1 MRGTMPDADSTK
13 RGGPLP
19 DPNAR
24 ILPFPN
30 HEPMHTVTD
39 HLPIDLTTTS
49 FLEQLPDDPAPVD
62 LTAPFTIGRSGTTPV
77 TVEGRIALAPM
88 AGVSVQAFRRQGR
101 RFGASVV
108 FTEMVSVSGLH
119 YANERTRDYL
129 RIATDEHPIAV
140 QLFGTD
146 PVLMRD
152 AAQQVKASGADMI
165 DINMGCPV
173 KKVSKTGA
181 GCALLDDHDTAVAVA
196 KACVDATDLP
206 VTVKIRRGM
215 KNGSMDFLTL
225 GPRLVEEAGV
235 SALTLH
241 PRSAAQMYTGFAD
254 HALTRMLVERVDVP
268 VFASGDVTDRVR
280 AEAVMALTGC
290 TAVMVGRAA
299 QGNPW
304 AVRDLSTGRAVEPEP
319 EERVAELVRF
329 IREVVREMGD
339 HRATGFLRKFYGW
352 YLRGP
357 AFGKDARRELMVLE
371 SPGEVE
377 ALLLDRWPGALPRLA
392 ELESTVRY
400 PDDTDRVIELPVSIY
415 GGG

>member
-1 MRGTMPDADSTK
+1 
-13 RGGPLP
+13 
-19 DPNAR
+19 
-24 ILPFPN
+24 
-30 HEPMHTVTD
+30 VTD
-39 HLPIDLTTTS
+39 DRPIDLTGTG
-49 FLEQLPDDPAPVD
+49 FLELLGDDPRPVD
-62 LTAPFTIGRSGTTPV
+62 LTAPFAIGRPGTRAV
-77 TVEGRIALAPM
+77 TIEGRVALAPM

-108 FTEMVSVSGLH
+108 FTEMVSISGLH

-146 PVLMRD
+146 PKLMYD
-152 AAQQVKASGADMI
+152 AAQQVAESGADMI

-173 KKVSKTGA
+173 KKVAKTGA
-181 GCALLDDHDTAVAVA
+181 GCALLDDHDAAVAVA
-196 KACVDATDLP
+196 RACVEATDLP
-206 VTVKIRRGM
+206 VTIKIRRGM
-215 KNGSMDFLTL
+215 KNGSRDCLTL

-235 SALTLH
+235 SALTIH

-254 HALTRMLVERVDVP
+254 HRLTAELVQLVDVP
-268 VFASGDVTDRVR
+268 VFASGDITDRVR

-304 AVRDLSTGRAVEPEP
+304 AVRDLASGTQVEPEA

-329 IREVVREMGD
+329 IREVTREMPEQ
-339 HRATGFLRKFYGW
+339 RASGFLRKFYGW
-352 YLRGP
+352 YLRGG
-357 AFGKDARRELMVLE
+357 AFGRHHRRELMDLATTD
-371 SPGEVE
+371 EVQAYLLAGWPE
-377 ALLLDRWPGALPRLA
+377 AEPRLA
-392 ELESTVRY
+392 ELERTVRY
-400 PDDTDRVIELPVSIY
+400 PDDTDRIIELPVSVY

>member
-1 MRGTMPDADSTK
+1 MSSP
-13 RGGPLP
+13 
-19 DPNAR
+19 
-24 ILPFPN
+24 
-30 HEPMHTVTD
+30 
-39 HLPIDLTTTS
+39 LPIDLTGTG
-49 FLEQLPDDPAPVD
+49 FLEQLHDELPPVN
-62 LTAPFTIGRSGTTPV
+62 LAEPFEIGRPGTRPV
-77 TVEGRIALAPM
+77 TIEGRIALAPM

-146 PVLMRD
+146 PELMRD
-152 AAQQVKASGADMI
+152 AAQQVKAAGADMI

-181 GCALLDDHDTAVAVA
+181 GCALLDDQDTAVAVA
-196 KACVDATDLP
+196 RACVEATDLP

-215 KNGSMDFLTL
+215 ANGSMDFLEL
-225 GPRLVEEAGV
+225 GQRLVEEAGV

-241 PRSAAQMYTGFAD
+241 PRSAKQMYTGFAD
-254 HALTRMLVERVDVP
+254 HALTTMLVEKVDVP
-268 VFASGDVTDRVR
+268 VFASGDITDRVR
-280 AEAVMALTGC
+280 AEAVMALTGA
-290 TAVMVGRAA
+290 TGVMIGRAA

-304 AVRDLSTGRAVEPEP
+304 IVRDLATGTAVEPEP

-329 IREVVREMGD
+329 VREVVRELGE

-352 YLRGP
+352 YLRGS
-357 AFGKDARRELMVLE
+357 AFGKTTRRELME
-371 SPGEVE
+371 CETPAAVE
-377 ALLLDRWPGALPRLA
+377 AWLLDRWPGARDRLD
-392 ELESTVRY
+392 ELEATVRY
-400 PDDTDRVIELPVSIY
+400 PDDTDRVIELPVSAY

>member
-1 MRGTMPDADSTK
+1 MLST
-13 RGGPLP
+13 
-19 DPNAR
+19 
-24 ILPFPN
+24 
-30 HEPMHTVTD
+30 
-39 HLPIDLTTTS
+39 LPIDLTGSS
-49 FLEQLPDDPAPVD
+49 FLEQLHDGLPTID
-62 LTAPFTIGRSGTTPV
+62 LTAPFSIGREGTVPV
-77 TVEGRIALAPM
+77 TIDGRIALAPM

-108 FTEMVSVSGLH
+108 FTEMVSISGLH

-146 PVLMRD
+146 PVLMHD
-152 AAQQVKASGADMI
+152 AAQQVAEAGADMI

-181 GCALLDDHDTAVAVA
+181 GCALLDDPDTAVAVA
-196 KACVDATDLP
+196 KACADATNLP

-215 KNGSMDFLTL
+215 AHGSMDFLTL

-235 SALTLH
+235 SGLTLH
-241 PRSAAQMYTGFAD
+241 PRSAKQMYTGFAD
-254 HALTRMLVERVDVP
+254 HALTAMLVEKVDVP
-268 VFASGDVTDRVR
+268 VFASGDITDRVR
-280 AEAVMALTGC
+280 AEAVMALTG
-290 TAVMVGRAA
+290 AAGVMIGRAA

-304 AVRDLSTGRAVEPEP
+304 VVRDLSSGTAVEPEP

-329 IREVVREMGD
+329 VREVVRELGE

-352 YLRGP
+352 YLRGA
-357 AFGKDARRELMVLE
+357 AFGKSTRRDLMECE

-377 ALLLDRWPGALPRLA
+377 AYLLEHWPGARERLDH
-392 ELESTVRY
+392 LEATVRY
-400 PDDTDRVIELPVSIY
+400 PDDTDRVIELPVSAY

>member
-1 MRGTMPDADSTK
+1 MTRA
-13 RGGPLP
+13 
-19 DPNAR
+19 
-24 ILPFPN
+24 
-30 HEPMHTVTD
+30 
-39 HLPIDLTTTS
+39 PIDLTGTS
-49 FLEQLPDDPAPVD
+49 FLEQLTGDEPDIDLGSPFHIGVPGKRPVEID
-62 LTAPFTIGRSGTTPV
+62 GRV
-77 TVEGRIALAPM
+77 ALAPM

-101 RFGASVV
+101 RFGANVV
-108 FTEMVSVSGLH
+108 FTEMVSISGLH

-146 PVLMRD
+146 PVLMHD
-152 AAQQVKASGADMI
+152 AAQQVAESGADMI

-181 GCALLDDHDTAVAVA
+181 GCALLDDHDAAVAVA
-196 KACVDATDLP
+196 KACADATDLP

-215 KNGSMDFLTL
+215 KNGSRDCLVL

-235 SALTLH
+235 SALTIH

-254 HALTRMLVERVDVP
+254 HSLTAELVELVDVP
-268 VFASGDVTDRVR
+268 VFASGDITDRVR

-290 TAVMVGRAA
+290 AAVMVGRAA

-304 AVRDLSTGRAVEPEP
+304 AVRDMASGDQIEPEA

-329 IREVVREMGD
+329 IREVTREMPEQ
-339 HRATGFLRKFYGW
+339 RASGFLRKFYGW
-352 YLRGP
+352 YLRGA
-357 AFGKDARRELMVLE
+357 AFGRTTRRELMELE
-371 SPGEVE
+371 TTGEVQ
-377 ALLLDRWPGALPRLA
+377 AYLLDAWPNALPRLD
-392 ELESTVRY
+392 ELERTVRY
-400 PDDTDRVIELPVSIY
+400 PDDTDSIIELPVSIY

>member
-1 MRGTMPDADSTK
+1 MNDA
-13 RGGPLP
+13 PQ
-19 DPNAR
+19 
-24 ILPFPN
+24 
-30 HEPMHTVTD
+30 
-39 HLPIDLTTTS
+39 PIDLTTTS
-49 FLEQLPDDPAPVD
+49 FLELLGDDLPAID
-62 LTAPFTIGRSGTTPV
+62 LAAPFTIGRPGTTPV
-77 TVEGRIALAPM
+77 QIEGRVALAPM

-108 FTEMVSVSGLH
+108 FTEMVSISGLH

-146 PVLMRD
+146 PVLMHD
-152 AAQQVKASGADMI
+152 AAQQVKAAGADMI

-173 KKVSKTGA
+173 KKVARTGA
-181 GCALLDDHDTAVAVA
+181 GCALLDDPDTAVSVA
-196 KACVDATDLP
+196 KACADATDLP

-215 KNGSMDFLTL
+215 KNGSHDFEVL
-225 GPRLVEEAGV
+225 GRRLVEEAGV

-254 HALTRMLVERVDVP
+254 HALTARLVELVDVP
-268 VFASGDVTDRVR
+268 VFASGDITDRVR

-290 TAVMVGRAA
+290 AGVMIGRAA

-304 AVRDLSTGRAVEPEP
+304 AVRDLTTGKAVEPEP

-329 IREVVREMGD
+329 VREVVREMGEQ
-339 HRATGFLRKFYGW
+339 RATGFLRKFYGW
-352 YLRGP
+352 YLRGS
-357 AFGKDARRELMVLE
+357 AFGKAARRELMVME
-371 SPGEVE
+371 SPTEVE
-377 ALLLDRWPGALPRLA
+377 AQLLAQWPGALPRLA
-392 ELESTVRY
+392 ELEATVRY
-400 PDDTDRVIELPVSIY
+400 PDDTDRVIELPVSAY

>member
-1 MRGTMPDADSTK
+1 MPTTA
-13 RGGPLP
+13 P
-19 DPNAR
+19 
-24 ILPFPN
+24 
-30 HEPMHTVTD
+30 
-39 HLPIDLTTTS
+39 PIDLTGST
-49 FLEQLPDDPAPVD
+49 FLEQLHDGLPAVD
-62 LTAPFTIGRSGTTPV
+62 LTSPFQIGREGKQPV
-77 TVEGRIALAPM
+77 TIEGRIALAPM

-108 FTEMVSVSGLH
+108 FTEMVSISGLH
-119 YANERTRDYL
+119 YANERTRDVL

-146 PVLMRD
+146 PVLMHD
-152 AAQQVKASGADMI
+152 AAQQVAEAGADMI

-181 GCALLDDHDTAVAVA
+181 GCALLDDQDTAVAVA
-196 KACVDATDLP
+196 KACADATNLP

-215 KNGSMDFLTL
+215 ANGSMDFLEL

-241 PRSAAQMYTGFAD
+241 PRSAKQMYTGFAD
-254 HALTRMLVERVDVP
+254 HALTAMLVERVDVP
-268 VFASGDVTDRVR
+268 VFASGDITDRVR
-280 AEAVMALTGC
+280 AEAVMALTG
-290 TAVMVGRAA
+290 AAGVMIGRAA

-304 AVRDLSTGRAVEPEP
+304 VVRDLSTGTAVEPEP

-329 IREVVREMGD
+329 VREVVRELGE

-352 YLRGP
+352 YLRGA
-357 AFGKDARRELMVLE
+357 AFGKSTRRDLME
-371 SPGEVE
+371 CETPGDVE
-377 ALLLDRWPGALPRLA
+377 AYLLEHWPAARERLDH
-392 ELESTVRY
+392 LEATVRY
-400 PDDTDRVIELPVSIY
+400 PDDTDRVIELPVSAY

>member
-1 MRGTMPDADSTK
+1 VIDA
-13 RGGPLP
+13 P
-19 DPNAR
+19 
-24 ILPFPN
+24 
-30 HEPMHTVTD
+30 
-39 HLPIDLTTTS
+39 LPIDLTGTS
-49 FLEQLPDDPAPVD
+49 FLEQLGDDPADVD
-62 LTAPFTIGRSGTTPV
+62 LSSSFTIGRPGTRAV
-77 TVEGRIALAPM
+77 TIEGRVALAPM

-108 FTEMVSVSGLH
+108 FTEMVSISGLH

-146 PVLMRD
+146 PVLMHE
-152 AAQQVKASGADMI
+152 AAQQVADSGADMI

-181 GCALLDDHDTAVAVA
+181 GCKLLDDPDMAVAVA
-196 KACVDATDLP
+196 KACADATDLP

-215 KNGSMDFLTL
+215 KHGSYDFEVL
-225 GPRLVEEAGV
+225 GQRLVEEAGV

-254 HALTRMLVERVDVP
+254 HALTARLVELVDVP
-268 VFASGDVTDRVR
+268 VFASGDITDRVR

-290 TAVMVGRAA
+290 AGVMIGRAA

-304 AVRDLSTGRAVEPEP
+304 AVRDLSTGKAVEPAP

-329 IREVVREMGD
+329 VREVVREMGD
-339 HRATGFLRKFYGW
+339 QRATGFLRKFYGW
-352 YLRGP
+352 YLRGA
-357 AFGKDARRELMVLE
+357 AFGREARRELMVMDT
-371 SPGEVE
+371 PAEVE
-377 ALLLDRWPGALPRLA
+377 AHLLERWPGALPRLA
-392 ELESTVRY
+392 ELEATVRY
-400 PDDTDRVIELPVSIY
+400 PDETDRVIELPVSVY

>member
-1 MRGTMPDADSTK
+1 
-13 RGGPLP
+13 
-19 DPNAR
+19 
-24 ILPFPN
+24 
-30 HEPMHTVTD
+30 MHP
-39 HLPIDLTTTS
+39 PIDLTGTD
-49 FLEQLPDDPAPVD
+49 FLTQLDEHAPAVD
-62 LTAPFTIGRSGTTPV
+62 LTAPFVIG
-77 TVEGRIALAPM
+77 VEGTAAVTIEGRVALAPM

-108 FTEMVSVSGLH
+108 FTEMVSVAGLH
-119 YANERTRDYL
+119 HANERTRDYL

-146 PVLMRD
+146 PALMHD
-152 AAQQVKASGADMI
+152 AAQQVAAAGADMI

-173 KKVSKTGA
+173 KKVAKTGA
-181 GCALLDDHDTAVAVA
+181 GCAMLDDHDLAVAVA
-196 KACVDATDLP
+196 RACVEATPLP

-215 KNGSMDFLTL
+215 RNGSRDCLTL
-225 GPRLVEEAGV
+225 GPRLVQEAGV

-254 HALTRMLVERVDVP
+254 HALTTELVQLVDVP
-268 VFASGDVTDRVR
+268 VFASGDITDHVR

-304 AVRDLSTGRAVEPEP
+304 AVRDLASGTAHEPPP

-329 IREVVREMGD
+329 IREVMREMGE

-352 YLRGP
+352 YLRGS
-357 AFGKDARRELMVLE
+357 AFGKPLRRELMELD
-371 SPGEVE
+371 SPVAVE
-377 ALLLDRWPGALPRLA
+377 ALLLERWPGALERL
-392 ELESTVRY
+392 ELLERTVRY
-400 PDDTDRVIELPVSIY
+400 PDATDSVIELPVSAY

>member
-1 MRGTMPDADSTK
+1 MTTTTPRPA
-13 RGGPLP
+13 
-19 DPNAR
+19 
-24 ILPFPN
+24 
-30 HEPMHTVTD
+30 
-39 HLPIDLTTTS
+39 IDLTGTS
-49 FLEQLPDDPAPVD
+49 FVELLGDALDPSVD
-62 LTAPFTIGRSGTTPV
+62 LAAPFTIGRPGTKA
-77 TVEGRIALAPM
+77 VEIDGRVALAPM

-101 RFGASVV
+101 RFGANVV
-108 FTEMVSVSGLH
+108 FTEMVSISGLH

-146 PVLMRD
+146 PALMFE
-152 AAQQVKASGADMI
+152 AAQQVAESGADMI

-181 GCALLDDHDTAVAVA
+181 GCKMLDDHDLAVAVT
-196 KACVDATDLP
+196 KACVDASDLP

-215 KNGSMDFLTL
+215 ANGSRDCLTL
-225 GPRLVEEAGV
+225 GPRLVEEAGA
-235 SALTLH
+235 SALTIH
-241 PRSAAQMYTGFAD
+241 PRSAQQMYTGFAD
-254 HALTRMLVERVDVP
+254 HALTGELVELVDVP
-268 VFASGDVTDRVR
+268 VFASGDITDRVR

-304 AVRDLSTGRAVEPEP
+304 AVRDLASGAEVEPQA

-339 HRATGFLRKFYGW
+339 QRATGFLRKFYGW

-357 AFGKDARRELMVLE
+357 EFGKSARRELMVME
-371 SPGEVE
+371 SPADVE
-377 ALLLDRWPGALPRLA
+377 AHLLAEWPDAHPRLA
-392 ELESTVRY
+392 ELEATVRY
-400 PDDTDRVIELPVSIY
+400 PDDTDHVIELPVSAY

>member
-1 MRGTMPDADSTK
+1 MTATTPRT
-13 RGGPLP
+13 
-19 DPNAR
+19 
-24 ILPFPN
+24 
-30 HEPMHTVTD
+30 
-39 HLPIDLTTTS
+39 PIDLTGTT
-49 FLEQLPDDPAPVD
+49 FIEQLVDAPEPVALD
-62 LTAPFTIGRSGTTPV
+62 SSFSIGRPGTRA
-77 TVEGRIALAPM
+77 VEIDGRVALAPM

-101 RFGASVV
+101 RFGANVV
-108 FTEMVSVSGLH
+108 FTEMVSISGLH

-146 PVLMRD
+146 PVLMHD
-152 AAQQVKASGADMI
+152 AAQQVAEAGADMI

-181 GCALLDDHDTAVAVA
+181 GCKLLDDHDTAVAVA
-196 KACVDATDLP
+196 KACADATDLP

-215 KNGSMDFLTL
+215 ANGSRDCLVL

-235 SALTLH
+235 SALTIH

-254 HALTRMLVERVDVP
+254 HSLTAELVELVDVP

-280 AEAVMALTGC
+280 AEAVLALTGC
-290 TAVMVGRAA
+290 AAVMVGRAA

-304 AVRDLSTGRAVEPEP
+304 AVRDMTTGTAIEPEA

-329 IREVVREMGD
+329 VREVVREMGD

-352 YLRGP
+352 YLRG
-357 AFGKDARRELMVLE
+357 AEFGKQTRRQMMELE
-371 SPGEVE
+371 TPADVE
-377 ALLLDRWPGALPRLA
+377 AFLLAHWPEALPRL
-392 ELESTVRY
+392 ERLEATVRY
-400 PDDTDRVIELPVSIY
+400 PDDTDRVIELPVSAY